1 MNNPAL
7 KTYADF
13 FPILEQFCT
22 RGICF
27 WMCDIEKFVC
37 KVQGEDSPGDSFEI
51 GDPILSG
58 GSARR
63 AINDRTAVFV
73 ELPKEVYGY
82 EANVIAVPLMDTDNR
97 DEVVGVIGMSRSRA
111 VQHEVNK
118 SARDLNIFI
127 ENLAQAS
134 EDVATGAE
142 EILLHSRKNLD
153 MNNQIQTINV
163 HIEKLLQDIR
173 DVSQTIKLLGINIT
187 IEAARAGENGR
198 GFQVIAKE
206 IGNLSN
212 NAANISVDI
221 GKTLETI
228 KWAVQEMTISNNK
241 AIEATEREAAAS
253 QELSASTREVSLIS
267 RQLLEI
273 AKEL

>member
-1 MNNPAL
+1 MNNAVL
-7 KTYADF
+7 ETYAEF

-27 WMCDIEKFVC
+27 WMCDTEKFVC
-37 KVQGEDSPGDSFEI
+37 KVQGVDSPGDSFEI

-58 GSARR
+58 GSARK
-63 AINDRTAVFV
+63 AINEKKAVFV

-82 EANVIAVPLMDTDNR
+82 EANVIAVPLLNND

-118 SARDLNIFI
+118 SAQDLNLFI

-134 EDVATGAE
+134 EDVAAGAE

-173 DVSQTIKLLGINIT
+173 DISQTIKLLGINIT
-187 IEAARAGENGR
+187 IEAAHAGENGR

-228 KWAVQEMTISNNK
+228 KWAVQEMTVSNHK